1 MDERIDRIGFRRAE
15 FKKDGFY
22 LNGKKIKLRGLN
34 RHQSYP
40 YVGYAM
46 PKSMQ
51 QLDADI
57 LKREL
62 GVNAVRTSHYPQSHY
77 FIERCDEIGLLVF
90 TEIPGWQHIGDAAW
104 KDQAVENVR
113 DMVKQYLIRHTD
125 KLFDAACVDAFF
137 HIFSDNEFAAFRDD
151 SFETKLW
158 EIVPR
163 EKQTFDWETCK
174 NIADFFAQIVDYKSS
189 FTSRHSIGVAEKAA
203 AFAAYTGYDSTQ
215 VQKMYLAGALHD
227 IGNMAIDN
235 DILEKP
241 DKLTDEEFSKMKN
254 HAGYTYL
261 ILSNINDFEDIRD
274 WAAFRHEKLNGKGYP
289 FGKTA
294 AELNEP
300 ERIMACIDIYQ
311 ALTESRPYKQ
321 GFSHEKTCDILDD
334 MADKGFI
341 DAGIAQKIRVC
352 FQNTTI

>member
-1 MDERIDRIGFRRAE
+1 M
-15 FKKDGFY
+15 
-22 LNGKKIKLRGLN
+22 
-34 RHQSYP
+34 
-40 YVGYAM
+40 
-46 PKSMQ
+46 
-51 QLDADI
+51 
-57 LKREL
+57 
-62 GVNAVRTSHYPQSHY
+62 NAVRTSHYPQSHY

-137 HIFSDNEFAAFRDD
+137 HIFSDNEFADFKDD

-203 AFAAYTGYDSTQ
+203 AFAAYNGYDSTQ

-227 IGNMAIDN
+227 IGKMAIDN

-274 WAAFRHEKLNGKGYP
+274 WAAFHHEKLNGKGYP

-300 ERIMACIDIYQ
+300 ERIMACIDI
-311 ALTESRPYKQ
+311 LSLI
-321 GFSHEKTCDILDD
+321 HI
-334 MADKGFI
+334 
-341 DAGIAQKIRVC
+341 
-352 FQNTTI
+352 